1 MSNNLPGNPSI
12 NPHLPIPHFRYFC
25 QKVLPAVYD
34 DSLSYY
40 ELLCKLTAKINE
52 VIVANEDELEAI
64 KELQDLYV
72 ELKNYIDSYFKN
84 LDLQKEIDIKLDEM
98 GANGELSEYISMY
111 LSTLSTFAFKNVA
124 EMKNADTIGLGA
136 VCRTLGST
144 DYKIGDGHYYIVRRA
159 LTTDV
164 FDDINLVV
172 LKNPELVAERI
183 PNYFDNDLM
192 DKINSNTQKI
202 DDLENKH
209 NSDIGGL
216 ENLNT
221 QSKDNIVN
229 SINELKDSI
238 NQTNINLGDLNELTT
253 NSHDSCVG
261 AINALNTGISDLSNR
276 VVPVSLGG
284 TGATEASQAI
294 SNLGASPLVHNHSAT
309 DINSGVLP
317 IERGGTGGATLTQA
331 RESLGIMH
339 RAWLYSNSQ
348 GTTGTVTLN
357 DSSFNY
363 KYIEI
368 FYRTGSY
375 FRGSIMLHID
385 GSQIISGMHF
395 INPNSTFAYC
405 DARTIIINGTSIT
418 NGDTGH
424 FGVENTNTYSNSGN
438 SIYITRVLGY
448 SYNK

>member
-172 LKNPELVAERI
+172 LKNPELVAELI
-183 PNYFDNDLM
+183 PNYFDDDLM
-192 DKINSNTQKI
+192 TKINSNTQKI
-202 DDLENKH
+202 AEIENKH

-221 QSKDNIVN
+221 QNKDNIVN

-253 NSHDSCVG
+253 NTHDSCVD
-261 AINALNTGISDLSNR
+261 AINTINTGLSDLNNR

-284 TGATEASQAI
+284 TGATDSSQAL
-294 SNLGASPLVHNHSAT
+294 SNLGASPLTHKHSVS
-309 DINSGVLP
+309 DLNSGVLP
-317 IERGGTGGATLTQA
+317 IERGGTGGATEAAA
-331 RESLGIMH
+331 RENLNVYEMVV
-339 RAWLYSNSQ
+339 LYSN
-348 GTTGTVTLN
+348 GTGTAGTVTLH
-357 DSSFNY
+357 DSVHNY
-363 KYIEI
+363 QYIEI
-368 FYRTGSY
+368 FYRSGDYYYDSVRIAFGSVMKY
-375 FRGSIMLHID
+375 SNLSVVKPSNGNVYID
-385 GSQIISGMHF
+385 TRTISISGE
-395 INPNSTFAYC
+395 T
-405 DARTIIINGTSIT
+405 IT
-418 NGDTGH
+418 NINTGQC
-424 FGVENTNTYSNSGN
+424 GIENGSTYSNKEN
-438 SIYITRVLGY
+438 HIAINRVMGY
-448 SYNK
+448 KF

>member
-1 MSNNLPGNPSI
+1 MISNLPGNPSI

-52 VIVANEDELEAI
+52 VIVANEDELGAI

-136 VCRTLGST
+136 VCRTLGTT

-172 LKNPELVAERI
+172 LKNPELVAELI

-192 DKINSNTQKI
+192 GKINSNTQKI

-221 QSKDNIVN
+221 QNKDNIVN

-261 AINALNTGISDLSNR
+261 AINSLNVGLSDLSNR
-276 VVPVSLGG
+276 VIPVSLGG

-294 SNLGASPLVHNHSAT
+294 ANLGASPLVHNHSAT

-317 IERGGTGGATLTQA
+317 INRGGTGGSSVSGA
-331 RESLGIMH
+331 RQNLDVMH
-339 RAWLYSNSQ
+339 RAWLYDNP
-348 GTTGTVTLN
+348 TGTYGTITLSESASNFKILEIYYQVGSYGCSMSSVLYPNGKQVMLSAIHNYNNALWSKGTSLNINGSSITVTSSITGYIEN
-357 DSSFNY
+357 SDNNYVDSSNNI
-363 KYIEI
+363 K
-368 FYRTGSY
+368 
-375 FRGSIMLHID
+375 
-385 GSQIISGMHF
+385 II
-395 INPNSTFAYC
+395 A
-405 DARTIIINGTSIT
+405 
-418 NGDTGH
+418 
-424 FGVENTNTYSNSGN
+424 
-438 SIYITRVLGY
+438 VLGLNY
-448 SYNK
+448 

>member
-1 MSNNLPGNPSI
+1 MISNLPGNPSI

-52 VIVANEDELEAI
+52 VIVANEDELGAI
-64 KELQDLYV
+64 KELQDLYI

-136 VCRTLGST
+136 VCRTLGTT
-144 DYKIGDGHYYIVRRA
+144 DYKTGDGHYYIVRRA

-172 LKNPELVAERI
+172 LKNPELVAELI
-183 PNYFDNDLM
+183 PNYFDDDLM
-192 DKINSNTQKI
+192 NKINSNTQKI
-202 DDLENKH
+202 TEIENKH

-216 ENLNT
+216 QNLNT
-221 QSKDNIVN
+221 QNKDNIVN
-229 SINELKDSI
+229 SINEVQDSI

-253 NSHDSCVG
+253 NTHDSCVG
-261 AINALNTGISDLSNR
+261 AINTINTGLSDLNNR

-284 TGATEASQAI
+284 TGATDSSQAL
-294 SNLGASPLVHNHSAT
+294 SNLGASPLTHKHSAS

-317 IERGGTGGATLTQA
+317 IARGGTASDSVTGARRNLDV
-331 RESLGIMH
+331 LH
-339 RAWLYSNSQ
+339 RAYLYSNASASRN
-348 GTTGTVTLN
+348 TITLSDVASN
-357 DSSFNY
+357 YSF
-363 KYIEI
+363 IEI
-368 FYRTGSY
+368 FYKNVYDSY
-375 FRGSIMLHID
+375 YS
-385 GSQIISGMHF
+385 SVK
-395 INPNSTFAYC
+395 
-405 DARTIIINGTSIT
+405 
-418 NGDTGH
+418 
-424 FGVENTNTYSNSGN
+424 VENPQGKSVCLQALRYAENVMIYSTVLASINNNTITFERSATYGSSYGSVTQDNYLG
-438 SIYITRVLGY
+438 IYLVIGY
-448 SYNK
+448 QY